1 MERLN
6 KNRPS
11 FKNLELHYFSFSEL
25 LQNVARDHLF
35 LTQLNKYCN
44 GFLSP
49 MAFKYLLQAIVRS
62 R

>member
-11 FKNLELHYFSFSEL
+11 FKNLELHCFSFSEL

-44 GFLSP
+44 GFLLP
-49 MAFKYLLQAIVRS
+49 MAFEYLLQAIVRS